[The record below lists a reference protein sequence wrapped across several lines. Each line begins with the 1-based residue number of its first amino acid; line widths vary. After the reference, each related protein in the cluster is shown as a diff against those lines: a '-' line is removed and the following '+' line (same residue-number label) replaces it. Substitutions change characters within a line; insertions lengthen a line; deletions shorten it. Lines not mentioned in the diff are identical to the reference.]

1 VWRRWLCKLLRFLS
15 SVSPGVL
22 QNLTWRL
29 RVHRRRSFVK
39 VFVSCRASVPSL
51 KFVKE
56 KPFVSR
62 QSSTVV
68 ADPRGNETSSEVVTA
83 DLLTCCLRVA
93 EADLLHL
100 FHPIHFDGA
109 AIDQVNEWE
118 RTNSPSSPSN
128 NQISK
133 RTSVPHSSAVS
144 SRMSGKEPTPPPSP
158 SNHQISKRTS
168 ALLDTVLC
176 CHPSYWLAAATSSV
190 WGFQINDWPVQRTLT
205 IQNVY
210 R

>member
-1 VWRRWLCKLLRFLS
+1 MWRRWLCRLLRFLS

-83 DLLTCCLRVA
+83 DLLTCYLRVA
-93 EADLLHL
+93 EASLLHL
-100 FHPIHFDGA
+100 FGPLHLNRPMHHPTGA
-109 AIDQVNEWE
+109 QFSI
-118 RTNSPSSPSN
+118 SLSSSLGRSRSQPAWWRG
-128 NQISK
+128 Q
-133 RTSVPHSSAVS
+133 RRSSAFLQPAERGRQRRCLHLEGS
-144 SRMSGKEPTPPPSP
+144 SARLRW
-158 SNHQISKRTS
+158 SK
-168 ALLDTVLC
+168 C
-176 CHPSYWLAAATSSV
+176 GW
-190 WGFQINDWPVQRTLT
+190 VQR
-205 IQNVY
+205 
-210 R
+210 RCR